1 MKIWITW
8 ANWQLWKI
16 VVELLKEKVWVN
28 DIIPLVRNIESYWD
42 KTLPARNFDYNN
54 ISDIEKWLEGIDV
67 LLLISGSEMWKR
79 LQQHK
84 DIISQAKKVWVK
96 RIIYTSLLYA
106 DTSTLPMAWE
116 HLETENFIKSLD
128 MNYTILR
135 NGWYNENYTQ
145 AIPWAIKSW
154 VYIWSAWEW
163 KISSASRRDFARA
176 WVEVILWDNHDY
188 KTYELAWDNS
198 YSLQELVN
206 LVNKITWKD
215 IIYKNLDV
223 IEYEKILISFGF
235 PQEFAKISSQCDFR
249 VSENQLYS
257 TSKDLHNLINSNT
270 TDIWES
276 IKEVI

>member
-16 VVELLKEKVWVN
+16 VVELLKEKVSVN
-28 DIIPLVRNIESYWD
+28 NIIPLVRNIESYSD
-42 KTLPARNFDYNN
+42 KTLPVRKFDYNN
-54 ISDIEKWLEGIDV
+54 INDIEQWLEGIDV

-84 DIISQAKKVWVK
+84 DIISQAKKAGVK

-145 AIPWAIKSW
+145 SIPWAISSW
-154 VYIWSAWEW
+154 IYIWSAWEW
-163 KISSASRRDFARA
+163 RISSASRRDFAKA

-206 LVNKITWKD
+206 LVNKITDKN

-223 IEYEKILISFGF
+223 NEYTNMLTSFWI
-235 PQEFAKISSQCDFR
+235 PQEFATILAECDLK

-257 TSKDLHNLINSNT
+257 NSKDLHFLINWAT
-270 TDIWES
+270 TDILES
-276 IKEVI
+276 IKEII